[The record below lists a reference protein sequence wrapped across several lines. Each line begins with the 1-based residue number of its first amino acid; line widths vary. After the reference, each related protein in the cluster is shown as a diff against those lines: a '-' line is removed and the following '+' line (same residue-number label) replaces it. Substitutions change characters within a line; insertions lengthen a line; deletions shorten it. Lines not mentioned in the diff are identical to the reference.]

1 MVLRVNVPSFRKV
14 KNDEDSYTVSEHK
27 LFLLL
32 LNDIGNNRLLSGT
45 FSFRK
50 LYFFVLRIRDL

>member
-32 LNDIGNNRLLSGT
+32 LNDIGNNGLLSGT
-45 FSFRK
+45 F
-50 LYFFVLRIRDL
+50 